1 MVSLALRHYRSAA
14 TSVFFFTKT
23 HDYVV
28 SSMARKIRLEMKAI
42 CSVKS
47 PSLLRSDNE
56 DIQNFNWS
64 LIWEEFTQRVPT
76 LVKLLQKIL
85 PRSSKMYLSCLI
97 CQILKERCKH
107 MSLLQR
113 VISVLLYGHGTSQQV
128 SYNNT

>member
-1 MVSLALRHYRSAA
+1 VVSLALRHYRSAA